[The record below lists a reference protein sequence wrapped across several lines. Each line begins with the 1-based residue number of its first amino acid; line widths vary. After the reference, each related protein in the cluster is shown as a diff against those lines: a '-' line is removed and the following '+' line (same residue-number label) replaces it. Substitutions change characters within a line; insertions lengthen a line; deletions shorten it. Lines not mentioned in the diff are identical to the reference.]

1 MQSTICPVH
10 SINRHILHFYW
21 WLVSWKKRETSS
33 LLLRELRRCVF
44 VWFYRS
50 FSCHSVTLLQMTRF
64 FASVSF
70 SKPFGKY
77 HVCIL
82 YTEKYL
88 CIAYPQFA
96 SHPKRQAVKRSDT
109 RCARVRNTRLRL
121 TTNQIVCVGFN
132 SEIELTTFSTLKLV
146 ARFCSA
152 FVVRLILGY
161 LGLFWELLHFC
172 DLEEEEK
179 KHQNQNRIS
188 DHTQCGSL
196 KPTTSK
202 LVLVYSSSPL
212 FLFLLLLLLS
222 DIYDCSIWFAIDC
235 V

>member
-1 MQSTICPVH
+1 MELLLYSTYNQSIIHMNCFSFDNDSSESLFHCILQSTICPVH

-88 CIAYPQFA
+88 CIAYPQFV
-96 SHPKRQAVKRSDT
+96 SHPKRQDVKRSDT

-152 FVVRLILGY
+152 FVVRLI
-161 LGLFWELLHFC
+161 
-172 DLEEEEK
+172 
-179 KHQNQNRIS
+179 R
-188 DHTQCGSL
+188 
-196 KPTTSK
+196 
-202 LVLVYSSSPL
+202 V
-212 FLFLLLLLLS
+212 
-222 DIYDCSIWFAIDC
+222 IWGFSESCFIF
-235 V
+235 VI